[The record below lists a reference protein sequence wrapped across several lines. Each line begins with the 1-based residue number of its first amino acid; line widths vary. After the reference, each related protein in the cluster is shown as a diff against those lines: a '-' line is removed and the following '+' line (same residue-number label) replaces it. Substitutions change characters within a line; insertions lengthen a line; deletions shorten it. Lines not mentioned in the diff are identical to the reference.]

1 MASDGHCVI
10 RKDNDMRM
18 HRCNFLGCRSLVPAS
33 EKFCKKHA
41 EQNQAD
47 RDKYLTDY
55 KQGIKGSLKERHDNS
70 VANKKY
76 NEETRSTDSKE
87 FYSGTRWSHTANH
100 IRIRDSYT
108 SAVSGKILNNGDIQ
122 VDHIIKRNLVPKEDW
137 YNTNN
142 LWLLSRREHQLKTS
156 IELKMIR
163 DGKSDVL
170 RHLGKD
176 WWAKVLR
183 ERLYGE

>member
-1 MASDGHCVI
+1 
-10 RKDNDMRM
+10 MRM
-18 HRCNFLGCRSLVPAS
+18 HRCNFLGCRELVPTGK
-33 EKFCKKHA
+33 KFCKVHT

-47 RDKYLTDY
+47 RDRYMNDY
-55 KQGIKGSLKERHDNS
+55 KEGIKGSLKERHDNS
-70 VANKKY
+70 VAQRKY
-76 NEETRSTDSKE
+76 NEETRSTESRE
-87 FYSGTRWSHTANH
+87 FYSGTRWVKTANH
-100 IRIRDSYT
+100 VRIRDSYT
-108 SAVSGKILNNGDIQ
+108 SAVSGKILDDGDIQ
-122 VDHIIKRNLVPKEDW
+122 VDHIVKRDLLDKADW
-137 YNTNN
+137 YDTSN

-163 DGKSDVL
+163 QGKTDVL